1 MVVGRNTKFF
11 ICLICFDNFGYI
23 FFKLSMEQ
31 FSINENKISP
41 HNETIEICMND
52 TIMEEEFEEN
62 LNVQI
67 GNPIV
72 ETKGSRN
79 EKKESE

>member
-1 MVVGRNTKFF
+1 
-11 ICLICFDNFGYI
+11 
-23 FFKLSMEQ
+23 
-31 FSINENKISP
+31 
-41 HNETIEICMND
+41 MND

-67 GNPIV
+67 ENPSVDI
-72 ETKGSRN
+72 ERSRN